1 MLLLLL
7 YFPSFFI
14 LFLFFFLMIR
24 RPPRST
30 LFPYTT
36 LFRSI
41 RRFARSRA
49 GNIRSPGLCSRRM
62 FLRGPPDSWMFL
74 VHALY
79 HCYILRSDEKRPSSN
94 LAYWSETV
102 SHIIDSNHD
111 RIVALQIRLLVN
123 REQEAATLY
132 IAEHLSGN
140 VSSADLDATARLLR
154 RAQCVERIAAAQREN
169 PVDIGVRA

>member
-41 RRFARSRA
+41 RKYCGAQ
-49 GNIRSPGLCSRRM
+49 PGIHGLTCE
-62 FLRGPPDSWMFL
+62 L
-74 VHALY
+74 
-79 HCYILRSDEKRPSSN
+79 
-94 LAYWSETV
+94 T
-102 SHIIDSNHD
+102 
-111 RIVALQIRLLVN
+111 
-123 REQEAATLY
+123 
-132 IAEHLSGN
+132 SGN
-140 VSSADLDATARLLR
+140 HLISEYLHGDVRHTMAHLHMLKATPLVAGLLLNGPSA
-154 RAQCVERIAAAQREN
+154 
-169 PVDIGVRA
+169 G